1 MAIAKHCNLR
11 PPDAVLVLND
21 VIERLVLARLRPHL
35 LASRLQSACRR
46 GHSTETA
53 LLHVMNSVY
62 AAADEKKVTVLVGL
76 DLSAAF
82 DTITMTSSSA
92 VSKASSALTAVLPAG
107 CTRTSQTGS
116 SS

>member
-1 MAIAKHCNLR
+1 MILSGFSFA
-11 PPDAVLVLND
+11 
-21 VIERLVLARLRPHL
+21 
-35 LASRLQSACRR
+35 RLQSAYRR

-82 DTITMTSSSA
+82 DTINRDVLIIRLKSQFGDDGG
-92 VSKASSALTAVLPAG
+92 ASSWLRSYLTDW
-107 CTRTSQTGS
+107 
-116 SS
+116 